1 MQLANKGLQAVVQVS
16 TVYPM
21 GLRAL
26 QRQTWLC
33 KISAKS
39 WVDIFFVER
48 MDAFAA
54 TLQSHVWFRKAHYPV
69 RQIVDCDSTP
79 WSSPDILIYHIYYIF
94 RRLGSLTGSV
104 GGLTPN
110 PPDFCA
116 KLKMGQIDWKG
127 PQKHILS
134 QKRDMDTSRR
144 QCLTM

>member
-1 MQLANKGLQAVVQVS
+1 
-16 TVYPM
+16 M

-33 KISAKS
+33 KINARS

-110 PPDFCA
+110 PPMIFVQNLKWA
-116 KLKMGQIDWKG
+116 KLTGKG
-127 PQKHILS
+127 PKSIFCP
-134 QKRDMDTSRR
+134 KNEIWTR
-144 QCLTM
+144 QGANV